1 MFHGHHHRMFPTTEY
16 PAVSDVIVYYVTR
29 VVQAPIL
36 VDTDLRWFRT
46 PVFARWVQENNLPGA
61 YFDIMKGSLQ
71 STYGCRIPQ
80 GVFIELP
87 RPEEE
92 KIERWLESWK
102 NETFPRRYTMNP
114 VNYPDLLPN

>member
-1 MFHGHHHRMFPTTEY
+1 MHRGRHRMFPTTEY
-16 PAVSDVIVYYVTR
+16 PSLSDLIVYYVTR

-71 STYGCRIPQ
+71 STYGCRIPK
-80 GVFIELP
+80 GMFIELL

-92 KIERWLESWK
+92 KIERWLASWK
-102 NETFPRRYTMNP
+102 NETFSRRYTMSLGHFR
-114 VNYPDLLPN
+114 DLLPN